1 MSRISNISKKYAIA
15 LFRASKKSG
24 FIEEVLQY
32 LEIFNN
38 NFTHEFAVELNNPA
52 ISKSDSIKIMSQLCE
67 AFKIKGLSKDFLVT
81 MSQNKRLSYFK
92 EVYEEFKNLVKK
104 DKKIIVAE
112 IISAYE
118 LDKNTLDEI
127 KKTISNGYND
137 RQIEI
142 KEIIKETILGGIQIR
157 IGSSL
162 IDGSLRNQIENLEKD
177 LNLTIN

>member
-15 LFRASKKSG
+15 LFRASKKAEC
-24 FIEEVLQY
+24 IEEVLQF

-38 NFTHEFAVELNNPA
+38 NFTREFAIELNNPA
-52 ISKSDSIKIMSQLCE
+52 ISKSDSVNIMVQLCD

-81 MSQNKRLSYFK
+81 MSQNKRLSYFQ
-92 EVYEEFKNLVKK
+92 EVSEEFKSLVKK
-104 DKKIIVAE
+104 DKNIIVAE
-112 IISAYE
+112 IISASE
-118 LDKNTLDEI
+118 LDKNIVSEI
-127 KKTISNGYND
+127 KKTISSGYIGK
-137 RQIEI
+137 QIEI

-162 IDGSLRNQIENLEKD
+162 IDASLKNQIETLEKD